1 MSVPRAEAAWSRAR
15 LGTTAT
21 RRASIE
27 PPESIVQ
34 PEPDALRCGPE
45 MDGLGTEN
53 ADDFGAVGICGIV
66 LKAQS
71 GMLLL
76 WDSA

>member
-15 LGTTAT
+15 LETTAT
-21 RRASIE
+21 RRAGIE
-27 PPESIVQ
+27 SPESIAQ

-45 MDGLGTEN
+45 MDGLRTEK
-53 ADDFGAVGICGIV
+53 AYDFRAVGIGGIM
-66 LKAQS
+66 LEAQS
-71 GMLLL
+71 GMPSY